1 MFGEPFGIGTL
12 GDDGSTITQV
22 ITPTVTQN
30 EYLADILGRR
40 RLNNSRGDCVWFLE
54 KHGANIVEPTAFE
67 PDPNTHRSDY
77 YYNAIEN
84 VLYRKSKVTDGS
96 VWVKMR

>member
-77 YYNAIEN
+77 YYNAVEN
-84 VLYRKSKVTDGS
+84 VLYRKNRVVNTN
-96 VWVKMR
+96 VWVRMR